1 MNAKSDAV
9 TVKPEPTV
17 PADAGL
23 FAPVTRPVPKMPR
36 VAATAATIWI
46 LRFDFDPEEGPP
58 EEACVRWSTAS
69 FRVRRRAIS
78 ALFPNM
84 CSVPLRPVL
93 RPSAGAGTTI
103 PRPGRKSNESFAC
116 GPRAQPTGG
125 SIGTR
130 DLSLW
135 RNTYRAR
142 CGTLAAGVLLHLAF
156 RQNRR
161 RIDSYRVTS
170 RVSGAAEAY
179 LRTFT

>member
-17 PADAGL
+17 PVTADAGL
-23 FAPVTRPVPKMPR
+23 PAPVTRPVPKMPT

-46 LRFDFDPEEGPP
+46 LRFDLDPEEGPP

-93 RPSAGAGTTI
+93 RPSAGAGPTI

-116 GPRAQPTGG
+116 GPRAQPMRA
-125 SIGTR
+125 SNATR

-142 CGTLAAGVLLHLAF
+142 CGTLGAGVLLHLA
-156 RQNRR
+156 
-161 RIDSYRVTS
+161 
-170 RVSGAAEAY
+170 
-179 LRTFT
+179 